1 MNTKDRNLI
10 RALVIL
16 TVTFLVIASAINV
29 GLRISG
35 DALRLVGAL
44 TCAYFAIRGA
54 IAVKNRLKAPLNLRK
69 AGDWAIVTG
78 CTGGLGQEYARGLAK
93 RGMNLIL
100 ISRSETKLQV
110 RRHFA
115 ISLLSE
121 MHRADV
127 EGSGPQALAEELRTT
142 YEVRAEYL
150 AFDFAKGEGE
160 DTFYEETLPTFL
172 AKSPVNGDVALLVN
186 NVGVGDEAP
195 LYAHELPLRE
205 ANMMI
210 KVNCGATVNMTR
222 VLAPLFADRKRG
234 AILNISSGSA
244 TQPTP
249 LLSTYA
255 ATKAFIAHFSKSVA
269 REYSEFGVEVLCID
283 PYYISGTG
291 LYPASKPSL
300 NAPAA
305 YKIVDGSLKALGRY
319 ELSHGYLFHE
329 VIGFL
334 LGFVMEDKVFGV
346 FSRVLGDLLG
356 LNGTILKVQKKARA
370 RSMSKMPEVFEKLE
384 AEKAAFLGKLGR
396 R

>member
-100 ISRSETKLQV
+100 ISRSETKL
-110 RRHFA
+110 
-115 ISLLSE
+115 
-121 MHRADV
+121 
-127 EGSGPQALAEELRTT
+127 QALAEELRTT